1 MKWEIISMELFRKVY
16 FKTRKEEINKLRN
29 K

>member
-1 MKWEIISMELFRKVY
+1 MKWEIISMELFGKVY

>member
-1 MKWEIISMELFRKVY
+1 MKWEIISMEFFRKVY